1 MIPGLTDEQR
11 LLADNAARFLQQEW
25 TDAVRRDA
33 ISGRAPAPALWPRM
47 AEMGWLGVGLPAD
60 CGGLG
65 GAVENMLLMEAFG
78 RSLFVSGY
86 LSSTVIAGQLLS
98 RLSAGPGRRARLEML
113 IAGRARFAF
122 AAAEAGG
129 RRDLHDVSTTAV
141 ASPVADRYVL
151 NGRKTVVLDAA
162 EADTLIVV
170 ARTAGDARDTHGLS
184 LFQVPAGTA
193 GIEIRPY
200 RTYDGRS
207 AADVTLRAVEVPA
220 DALLGERDGAW
231 PAIEWVV
238 DHALAALAAEAV
250 GAMEGACA
258 LTLDYLKTR
267 KQFGRAIGSFQVL
280 QHRMVDVYVAAAE
293 SRSLALA
300 ATLHLSSAPAIRRR
314 TAAAA
319 KIFVGRAGRMVA
331 EECVQMHGGIGIAD
345 EFVMGHYFKRLLA
358 IDTLFGDADHHAGQF
373 PL

>member
-1 MIPGLTDEQR
+1 M
-11 LLADNAARFLQQEW
+11 
-25 TDAVRRDA
+25 
-33 ISGRAPAPALWPRM
+33 
-47 AEMGWLGVGLPAD
+47 
-60 CGGLG
+60 
-65 GAVENMLLMEAFG
+65 
-78 RSLFVSGY
+78 
-86 LSSTVIAGQLLS
+86 
-98 RLSAGPGRRARLEML
+98 
-113 IAGRARFAF
+113 
-122 AAAEAGG
+122 
-129 RRDLHDVSTTAV
+129 
-141 ASPVADRYVL
+141 
-151 NGRKTVVLDAA
+151 
-162 EADTLIVV
+162 
-170 ARTAGDARDTHGLS
+170 
-184 LFQVPAGTA
+184 
-193 GIEIRPY
+193 
-200 RTYDGRS
+200 
-207 AADVTLRAVEVPA
+207 TLRAVEVPA

-345 EFVMGHYFKRLLA
+345 EFVMGHYSSASSRSTRCSATPIITRVSFHCEHCLKLHCYISTKLLPSTCGNVI
-358 IDTLFGDADHHAGQF
+358 IDSTNA
-373 PL
+373 